1 MTELPLAI
9 DRLNQTDA
17 EKFQSQGTALGIGF
31 GNLVDGFDNFMGT
44 RGLQRISD
52 DLGMFA
58 EGIDDINNL
67 ETPDMTKFENIGQ
80 GIATILKGVTGE
92 IDNEAT
98 GFAGGMQT
106 FFDKMTTGSS
116 TRGLERITGPLI
128 ELANAMQMMSNLS
141 DEGIQFDNVALQLTN
156 LLTSVNDKALGDD
169 FDYLYDFTEEITRLQ
184 RNVDIEKLGLI
195 ADQVER
201 IRGTSDNVQVM
212 EPIPNVSGQQLETGA
227 VMEVMNTTIDN
238 STQQVVQGGSSVIQ
252 NLQNINNLSSSIY

>member
-1 MTELPLAI
+1 
-9 DRLNQTDA
+9 
-17 EKFQSQGTALGIGF
+17 
-31 GNLVDGFDNFMGT
+31 
-44 RGLQRISD
+44 
-52 DLGMFA
+52 
-58 EGIDDINNL
+58 
-67 ETPDMTKFENIGQ
+67 
-80 GIATILKGVTGE
+80 
-92 IDNEAT
+92 
-98 GFAGGMQT
+98 MQT

-116 TRGLERITGPLI
+116 TSGLERITGPLF

-141 DEGIQFDNVALQLTN
+141 DEGMQFDNVALQLTN

-227 VMEVMNTTIDN
+227 VMEV
-238 STQQVVQGGSSVIQ
+238 
-252 NLQNINNLSSSIY
+252 